1 MFKYNIGM
9 GDNMAKFTQHPQY
22 APVTIVRCDNSMA
35 WCIQDDEVI
44 YMANVWVHPDARG
57 TGKGMEMMAEIR
69 KHYADSHITTD
80 YTEESQGFWNKVF
93 EAGHIDE
100 VVDFRFNF
108 DWIKGKLSKPT
119 V

>member
-1 MFKYNIGM
+1 M
-9 GDNMAKFTQHPQY
+9 GINMARFNQHPQY

-44 YMANVWVHPDARG
+44 YMANVWVHPDVRG
-57 TGKGMEMMAEIR
+57 TGIGMKMMAEIR
-69 KHYADSHITTD
+69 EQYPDAHITTD

-93 EAGHIDE
+93 EAGYVDE
-100 VVDFRFNF
+100 VVNYRYNF
-108 DWIKGKLSKPT
+108 DWINGRLSQPT